1 MIQWNQ
7 WNCGNHIIIIFIY
20 LHMLWP
26 LGNFENS
33 RKHMEIMEI
42 LKIYKNY
49 QIYQI
54 IYIIWFIWIIHTFC
68 EVQIPIF
75 PKHQCTFDI
84 FWYFLCV
91 KFLGVID
98 VIVYLMGIICIME
111 IKGLPLHPNQ
121 PNTSHISHIFFC
133 PHHESCNGQRPV
145 TSEVWMANGKICQG
159 CEWLDKHQQTK
170 IFLQFTMISTIIYDI
185 YIIYNI
191 YNSLTWIKII

>member
-1 MIQWNQ
+1 MLIQWNQ

-98 VIVYLMGIICIME
+98 VIGYLMGIICIME
-111 IKGLPLHPNQ
+111 IKGLPLRPNQ
-121 PNTSHISHIFFC
+121 PNTSHISHIFLSA
-133 PHHESCNGQRPV
+133 PWILQWPAASDQWSVNGQWQNMPGMWV
-145 TSEVWMANGKICQG
+145 TW
-159 CEWLDKHQQTK
+159 QTSTNK
-170 IFLQFTMISTIIYDI
+170 NISAIHYDI
-185 YIIYNI
+185 YDNLWYLHYLQYLQFFNL
-191 YNSLTWIKII
+191 N